1 MHQDFPQVGPQD
13 LQLPH
18 RRVRVTFCGTRG
30 STPASGP
37 EYVRYGGHTSCVALA
52 HDGQPPS
59 LVLDAG
65 SGLRRVTT
73 LLDGEAFSGS
83 LLLGHLH
90 LDHVQ
95 GLGFFSAADRGWVDV
110 YVPAQDDPRAVLGRI
125 IGPPIF
131 PLTPDELRGNWS
143 FHSLEPGWRSIE
155 GWSVLALDI
164 PHGGGRTFGYRISDG
179 SASLAYLSDHS
190 PLQLGE
196 GPDGLGE
203 YHPAAL
209 SLARGVDLL
218 IHDAQHRA
226 AEFPAKAFLGH
237 SAAEYAYG
245 LAERAG
251 ARRLALF
258 HHDPDRTDVHIDAI
272 VADLADGIIDVF
284 AAAENQSVDLCS
296 ARPLTCQG

>member
-1 MHQDFPQVGPQD
+1 VK
-13 LQLPH
+13 
-18 RRVRVTFCGTRG
+18 VTFCGTRG

-37 EYVRYGGHTSCVALA
+37 EFVRYGGHTSCVALA
-52 HDGQPPS
+52 RDGQPPS
-59 LVLDAG
+59 LILDAG
-65 SGLRRVTT
+65 SGLRRVAT
-73 LLDGEAFSGS
+73 LLDGHAFSGS

-95 GLGFFSAADRGWVDV
+95 GLGFFGAADHGRVDV
-110 YVPAQDDPRAVLGRI
+110 YLPAQDDPATVLSRVI
-125 IGPPIF
+125 SPPIF
-131 PLTPDELRGNWS
+131 PLAPDELRGTWA
-143 FHSLEPGWRSIE
+143 FHALEPGLHSIE

-179 SASLAYLSDHS
+179 STSLAYLSDHS
-190 PLQLGE
+190 PLQLGT

-209 SLARGVDLL
+209 SLAHGSDLL

-226 AEFPAKAFLGH
+226 TEFPSKAFLGH

-245 LAERAG
+245 LAVRAG

-258 HHDPDRTDVHIDAI
+258 HHDPDRSDDQIDAT
-272 VADLADGIIDVF
+272 VADLAGGTLDVF
-284 AAAENQSVDLCS
+284 AAAENQSVDLS
-296 ARPLTCQG
+296 AAKALACRG

>member
-1 MHQDFPQVGPQD
+1 
-13 LQLPH
+13 
-18 RRVRVTFCGTRG
+18 VRVTFCGTRG

-37 EYVRYGGHTSCVALA
+37 EFVRYGGHTSCVALA

-65 SGLRRVTT
+65 SGLRRVST
-73 LLDGEAFSGS
+73 LLGGEAFSGS

-95 GLGFFSAADRGWVDV
+95 GLGFFGAADHGRVDV
-110 YVPAQDDPRAVLGRI
+110 YIPAQDDPVVVLGRI

-143 FHSLEPGWRSIE
+143 FHGLEPGRHSIE

-179 SASLAYLSDHS
+179 SLTIAYLSDHS
-190 PLQLGE
+190 PVQLGA

-209 SLARGVDLL
+209 SLAEAVDLL

-226 AEFPAKAFLGH
+226 EEFPAKAFLGH

-245 LAERAG
+245 LAARAG

-258 HHDPDRTDVHIDAI
+258 HHDPGRTDEQIDAT
-272 VADLADGIIDVF
+272 VADLAGGTLDVF
-284 AAAENQSVDLCS
+284 AAAENQSVDLC
-296 ARPLTCQG
+296 ATPELACQG

>member
-1 MHQDFPQVGPQD
+1 
-13 LQLPH
+13 
-18 RRVRVTFCGTRG
+18 
-30 STPASGP
+30 
-37 EYVRYGGHTSCVALA
+37 LA
-52 HDGQPPS
+52 RDDQAPS

-65 SGLRRVTT
+65 SGLRRVAT
-73 LLDGEAFSGS
+73 LLDGRAFSGS

-95 GLGFFSAADRGWVDV
+95 GLGFFGAADRGQVDV
-110 YVPAQDDPRAVLGRI
+110 YVPAQGDPAAVLGRI

-131 PLTPDELRGNWS
+131 PLTPEELRGTWA
-143 FHSLEPGWRSIE
+143 FHALEPGLRSIE

-179 SASLAYLSDHS
+179 STSLAYLSDHS
-190 PLQLGE
+190 PLQLGP

-209 SLARGVDLL
+209 SLAQGVDLL
-218 IHDAQHRA
+218 IHDAQHRGH
-226 AEFPAKAFLGH
+226 ELPAKAFLGH

-258 HHDPDRTDVHIDAI
+258 HHDPERTDDQIDAI
-272 VADLADGIIDVF
+272 VADLSGGSLDVF
-284 AAAENQSVDLCS
+284 AAAQDQSVDLCVS
-296 ARPLTCQG
+296 PALACQG

>member
-1 MHQDFPQVGPQD
+1 
-13 LQLPH
+13 
-18 RRVRVTFCGTRG
+18 
-30 STPASGP
+30 
-37 EYVRYGGHTSCVALA
+37 LA

-65 SGLRRVTT
+65 SGLRRVAT
-73 LLDGEAFSGS
+73 LLDGQAFSGS

-95 GLGFFSAADRGWVDV
+95 GLGFFGAADHGRVKV
-110 YVPAQDDPRAVLGRI
+110 YVPAQADPETILARVIA
-125 IGPPIF
+125 PPIF
-131 PLTPDELRGNWS
+131 PLAPDELRGNWS
-143 FHSLEPGWRSIE
+143 FHALEPGLRCIDT
-155 GWSVLALDI
+155 WSVLALDI

-190 PLQLGE
+190 PLQLGP
-196 GPDGLGE
+196 GPEGLGE

-209 SLARGVDLL
+209 RLADGVDLL

-226 AEFPAKAFLGH
+226 AEFPAKVFLGH

-251 ARRLALF
+251 AARLALF
-258 HHDPDRTDVHIDAI
+258 HHDPDRTDEQMDAT
-272 VADLADGIIDVF
+272 VAGLSGGSVDVF
-284 AAAENQSVDLCS
+284 AAAEGATIDLS
-296 ARPLTCQG
+296 AAVARSR

>member
-1 MHQDFPQVGPQD
+1 
-13 LQLPH
+13 
-18 RRVRVTFCGTRG
+18 VRVTFCGTRG

-37 EYVRYGGHTSCVALA
+37 EFVRYGGHTSCVALS
-52 HDGQPPS
+52 HDGQPSS

-65 SGLRRVTT
+65 SGLRRVSR
-73 LLDGEAFSGS
+73 LLEGQAFSGS

-95 GLGFFSAADRGWVDV
+95 GLGFFGAADQGRVSV
-110 YVPAQDDPRAVLGRI
+110 YLPAQENPEQVLGRI

-131 PLTPDELRGNWS
+131 PLSPDELRGNWS
-143 FHSLEPGWRSIE
+143 FHTLEPGHHSIE

-179 SASLAYLSDHS
+179 SSSLAYLSDHS
-190 PLQLGE
+190 PLQLGQ
-196 GPDGLGE
+196 GPEGLGE
-203 YHPAAL
+203 YHPAAV
-209 SLARGVDLL
+209 SLAQGVDLL

-251 ARRLALF
+251 ASRLALF
-258 HHDPDRTDVHIDAI
+258 HHDPDRTDQQIDAT
-272 VADLADGIIDVF
+272 VAQLSGGTLEVF
-284 AAAENQSVDLCS
+284 AAAEGQGVTLCG
-296 ARPLTCQG
+296 APALA

>member
-1 MHQDFPQVGPQD
+1 MK
-13 LQLPH
+13 
-18 RRVRVTFCGTRG
+18 VTFCGTRG

-37 EYVRYGGHTSCVALA
+37 EFVRYGGHTSCVALA

-65 SGLRRVTT
+65 SGLRRVSA
-73 LLDGEAFSGS
+73 LLEGQAFSGS

-95 GLGFFSAADRGWVDV
+95 GLGFFGAADHGRVDV
-110 YVPAQDDPRAVLGRI
+110 YVPAQDDPATVLGRV

-131 PLTPDELRGNWS
+131 PLTPDELRGTWS
-143 FHSLEPGWRSIE
+143 FHALEPGLRSIE

-179 SASLAYLSDHS
+179 STSLAYLSDHS
-190 PLQLGE
+190 PLQLGP

-209 SLARGVDLL
+209 SLAQGVDLL

-237 SAAEYAYG
+237 SAAEYASG
-245 LAERAG
+245 LAVRAE

-258 HHDPDRTDVHIDAI
+258 HHDPDRTDDQIDAI
-272 VADLADGIIDVF
+272 VADLAGGTVDVF
-284 AAAENQSVDLCS
+284 AAAEDQCVDLCA
-296 ARPLTCQG
+296 ARTLACPG

>member
-1 MHQDFPQVGPQD
+1 M
-13 LQLPH
+13 
-18 RRVRVTFCGTRG
+18 RVTFCGTRG

-37 EYVRYGGHTSCVALA
+37 EFVRYGGHTSCVALA

-65 SGLRRVTT
+65 SGLRRVAT
-73 LLDGEAFSGS
+73 LLDGQAFSGS

-95 GLGFFSAADRGWVDV
+95 GLGFFGAADHGRVDV
-110 YVPAQDDPRAVLGRI
+110 YIPAQDDPKGAVGRV

-131 PLTPDELRGNWS
+131 PLTPDELRGTWS
-143 FHSLEPGWRSIE
+143 FQALEPGRRSIE

-164 PHGGGRTFGYRISDG
+164 PHGGGRTFGYRVSDG

-190 PLQLGE
+190 PLQLGA

-209 SLARGVDLL
+209 SLADGVDLL

-251 ARRLALF
+251 AHRLALF
-258 HHDPDRTDVHIDAI
+258 HHDPDRTDEQIDAI
-272 VADLADGIIDVF
+272 VADLSGGPLDVF
-284 AAAENQSVDLCS
+284 AAAEGQSIGICAAS
-296 ARPLTCQG
+296 ALVC